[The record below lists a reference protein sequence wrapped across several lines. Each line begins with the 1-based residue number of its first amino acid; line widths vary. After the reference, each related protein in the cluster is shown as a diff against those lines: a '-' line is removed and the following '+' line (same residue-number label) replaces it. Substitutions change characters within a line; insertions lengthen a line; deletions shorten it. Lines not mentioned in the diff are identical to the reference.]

1 MVTLATNIP
10 GAAATEILLSVEGLG
25 VGATAR
31 PANTDFVQQL
41 GKISISKS
49 VTFSN
54 CNTDDVVVT
63 GARSTAR
70 PRASSGSLPR
80 GIARTL
86 HHGESFA
93 LAVVM
98 APTGLPGPRVA
109 TLVVEQLGRPRDHR
123 RARRHRDR

>member
-1 MVTLATNIP
+1 
-10 GAAATEILLSVEGLG
+10 
-25 VGATAR
+25 
-31 PANTDFVQQL
+31 
-41 GKISISKS
+41 

-63 GARSTAR
+63 GARIDGEAAGEFGITA
-70 PRASSGSLPR
+70 PEV
-80 GIARTL
+80 IARTL

-98 APTGLPGPRVA
+98 APTGLPGPRVRRWWSN
-109 TLVVEQLGRPRDHR
+109 TRRPRDHR